1 MSFEQGINWFLL
13 LSQVCVFLWYL
24 SSHSLSGASYQVSE
38 AAVLESPLVFRPD
51 ARAQVWR
58 FVVYAF
64 LHAGPWHL
72 ALNLLVQLLLGMPL
86 EMVHGSLRCA
96 GLYVGGVL
104 AGSLA
109 SSVLDAHVYLV
120 GASGGVYALLAAH
133 LANVMLNYAH
143 MRLPA
148 LRLVGV
154 AFIASVDVSLAILDH
169 YYGGHGGPRAL
180 PVSYLAHLAG
190 AMAGLSLGLLML
202 RSFEATPQK
211 AMRVLG
217 GVGAGVLVLV
227 PLVFNLMHASF
238 PYVGLAQGWM

>member
-1 MSFEQGINWFLL
+1 MSFAAAEAGEERPFPGDRIQSWPLAILGTSVVQLGVFLL
-13 LSQVCVFLWYL
+13 CLQD
-24 SSHSLSGASYQVSE
+24 APTPSE
-38 AAVLESPLVFRPD
+38 LRRVLLESPLVFRPD
-51 ARAQVWR
+51 QRAQVWR
-58 FVVYAF
+58 FVLYAF

-109 SSVLDAHVYLV
+109 SSMLDAHVYLV

-133 LANVMLNYAH
+133 LANVLLNYGH

-169 YYGGHGGPRAL
+169 YYGGHGGRL

-190 AMAGLSLGLLML
+190 AMAGLALGLLLL
-202 RSFEATPQK
+202 RSFGCQRGWRWCGA
-211 AMRVLG
+211 VLSGVFFG
-217 GVGAGVLVLV
+217 GGSTWVTTA
-227 PLVFNLMHASF
+227 
-238 PYVGLAQGWM
+238 